1 MGILVSKMLGVV
13 AALLCAVQCSNASPI
28 AYVGTPAFD
37 GVVRP
42 QADNSSAAYMI
53 PPYKSNHASTI
64 ESLPDGTLTAAWFS
78 GVKEEAPGCAIVFA
92 SLAPSAMGWSK
103 ARTLSE
109 RNKYSDQ

>member
-1 MGILVSKMLGVV
+1 MSLNNLKENRKNSTPTKNPPAILLSLPPAQMLGVV
-13 AALLCAVQCSNASPI
+13 AALLCAVQCSIASPI

-64 ESLPDGTLTAAWFS
+64 EVLPDGA
-78 GVKEEAPGCAIVFA
+78 
-92 SLAPSAMGWSK
+92 
-103 ARTLSE
+103 LSH
-109 RNKYSDQ
+109 